1 MVLRGDAAAETT
13 SVLLTKPL
21 LTVPYLR
28 HRGPHRCGYLDPFR
42 TTGQTSVDF
51 SNHRVP
57 IDFGRCACMVH
68 SPSHEEHL
76 ACDRLIKVAIM
87 KHGFIWISSTGATLG
102 PSKAIMIGTFP
113 SKNGLQLVHT
123 GTRNDVVA
131 KSWATVRSRR
141 ERVTNCTFLFPVT

>member
-28 HRGPHRCGYLDPFR
+28 HRAPHRCGDLDPFW

-51 SNHRVP
+51 SNRRVP
-57 IDFGRCACMVH
+57 IDFGRCACVVH

-76 ACDRLIKVAIM
+76 ACNRLIKVAIM
-87 KHGFIWISSTGATLG
+87 KHGFIWISSIGATLG
-102 PSKAIMIGTFP
+102 PSKATMIGTLP
-113 SKNGLQLVHT
+113 SKNDLELVHT
-123 GTRNDVVA
+123 GTKNGALA
-131 KSWATVRSRR
+131 KS
-141 ERVTNCTFLFPVT
+141 